1 MLLTLPSISKSFQ
14 ERQALEARLFA
25 EIDRT
30 ADAMQDDGSATL
42 QQLAASLLSVGEVR
56 NHLGQT
62 PLLSAIAVDNS
73 ALASKLI
80 ASGANVNAQDTEG
93 HAPLHA
99 AASTNNVNLVRQ
111 LLAAGAACDTTT
123 VDGNTPLHLAAVAG
137 AVQAVEVLLS
147 VGRADPRLANAD
159 ICTPLHLAVT
169 SAPRDVVHDL
179 VALLLTISYT
189 ASSPIDTQNAKG
201 RTALHE
207 AARLGLDSIV
217 DFLCAKQADLSVR
230 DVSGNTALHYAA
242 QLGDPKVASILLA
255 RGAQQT
261 LHNLQGQL
269 PCDLVSHSDVAHV
282 LPKQE
287 AQQQQRVE
295 AQRNQIMIK
304 LQGNRA
310 PYTGQLSVVRTP
322 PQPIIFSDSGVAAE
336 APFIVAYKPISPLP
350 EGDSIESLV
359 VVATLFDF
367 RGFPLARMLRGGAE
381 QLKRGLARFGSLA
394 IVADPSQ
401 ERFSSAHFLQF
412 TAYTG
417 YQTDEQLAVAIS
429 ERVPISIQPPSSN
442 YSDARALACWLA
454 TGMLSAGGRQ
464 NMSSIEHELRAHW
477 KQLLG
482 YAPNSQARTLSDAD
496 LLYLRTRLAVSAGD
510 AVSFDMFRKDVYQ
523 LLHAA
528 AKTVA
533 SCECLRVMWNQDLIY
548 GFADRHQSAEI
559 MRTMAPGTVLVR
571 FSESSP
577 GCLVIESVSAPSPV
591 SQASAPSRHSSGK
604 HSSKRG
610 TKSAAVNT
618 PSVVAMPV
626 TQSRKVDPELDLSAG
641 SNMATLLMLQ
651 GLSTLLRADRTAV
664 PLKTAVGALVN
675 PVGHTTVPAANAVL
689 YTSPLQPRK

>member
-429 ERVPISIQPPSSN
+429 ERVPISVQKTTVF
-442 YSDARALACWLA
+442 RADLRASFFWLSCS
-454 TGMLSAGGRQ
+454 GMSAAGGRQ
-464 NMSSIEHELRAHW
+464 SLDNIEAALPGHFR
-477 KQLLG
+477 QLLG
-482 YAPNSQARTLSDAD
+482 YPANSKIRTLSDSD
-496 LLYLRTRLAVSAGD
+496 LSYLRQRLGATAG
-510 AVSFDMFRKDVYQ
+510 APVSFDVFRKDVYHFV
-523 LLHAA
+523 HAA
-528 AKTVA
+528 ARTIV
-533 SCECLRVMWNQDLIY
+533 SNEYLRHMWTQGLMF
-548 GFADRHQSAEI
+548 GFATRQQCVAQL
-559 MRTMAPGTVLVR
+559 RTMAPGTALVR
-571 FSESSP
+571 FSESSA
-577 GCLVIESVSAPSPV
+577 GALVIESVVAAPESPASPSK
-591 SQASAPSRHSSGK
+591 SQ
-604 HSSKRG
+604 SKRG
-610 TKSAAVNT
+610 SKHSPAVSA
-618 PSVVAMPV
+618 SIAMPSL
-626 TQSRKVDPELDLSAG
+626 QARKVDPDVDLSAQ
-641 SNMATLLMLQ
+641 NMASLLISQ
-651 GLSTLLRADRTAV
+651 GLVTLLRPEGAPVSVKAV
-664 PLKTAVGALVN
+664 AEPYARSTPA
-675 PVGHTTVPAANAVL
+675 PVSGIL
-689 YTSPLQPRK
+689 YQVATLGQ

>member
-287 AQQQQRVE
+287 AQQRFE
-295 AQRNQIMIK
+295 AQKALLKQQTIK
-304 LQGNRA
+304 LEGKRFGMHA
-310 PYTGQLSVVRTP
+310 GQLSVVRTP

-429 ERVPISIQPPSSN
+429 ERVPISVQKTTVF
-442 YSDARALACWLA
+442 RADLRASFFLALLFWNVCGWRSPIA
-454 TGMLSAGGRQ
+454 GQHRSCAAWPLSAAVGLPSKLQ
-464 NMSSIEHELRAHW
+464 NPHTF
-477 KQLLG
+477 G
-482 YAPNSQARTLSDAD
+482 
-496 LLYLRTRLAVSAGD
+496 
-510 AVSFDMFRKDVYQ
+510 FRS
-523 LLHAA
+523 L
-528 AKTVA
+528 
-533 SCECLRVMWNQDLIY
+533 
-548 GFADRHQSAEI
+548 
-559 MRTMAPGTVLVR
+559 
-571 FSESSP
+571 
-577 GCLVIESVSAPSPV
+577 V
-591 SQASAPSRHSSGK
+591 SQAATGCHSW
-604 HSSKRG
+604 R
-610 TKSAAVNT
+610 
-618 PSVVAMPV
+618 P
-626 TQSRKVDPELDLSAG
+626 
-641 SNMATLLMLQ
+641 
-651 GLSTLLRADRTAV
+651 GLV
-664 PLKTAVGALVN
+664 
-675 PVGHTTVPAANAVL
+675 
-689 YTSPLQPRK
+689 